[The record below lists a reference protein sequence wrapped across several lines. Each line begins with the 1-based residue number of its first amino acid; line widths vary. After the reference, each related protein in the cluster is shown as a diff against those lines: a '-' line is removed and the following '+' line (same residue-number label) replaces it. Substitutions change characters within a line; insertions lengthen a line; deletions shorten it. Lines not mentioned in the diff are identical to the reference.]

1 MNRVLLLNASYEPL
15 AIVSF
20 QRAMTLIVQEKAE
33 VVEAVGE
40 PVRTPSRTFER
51 PSVIRLAKQVRIPY
65 KSKVPL
71 SRKALMARD
80 NHECQFVGCDR
91 RGETIDHVQ
100 PRSKGGKH
108 EWTNVIAACRKCNF
122 KKADKILGNGP
133 GQLNWKL
140 KKRPHQ
146 PTGNLWL
153 LVNERTPE
161 EWKPYLGLT

>member
-15 AIVSF
+15 SVISF

-33 VVEAVGE
+33 VVEATGE
-40 PVRTPSRTFER
+40 PVRTPSRQFVR
-51 PSVIRLAKQVRIPY
+51 PSVIRLSKQVRVPY
-65 KSKVPL
+65 RSKVPL

-80 NHECQFVGCDR
+80 NHECQFVGCKR

-108 EWTNVIAACRKCNF
+108 EWTNVVAACRKCNA
-122 KKADKILGNGP
+122 KKADKLLSELG
-133 GQLNWKL
+133 WEL
-140 KKRPHQ
+140 KRKPFI

-153 LVNERTPE
+153 MVSERTPE
-161 EWKPYLGLT
+161 AWKPYLGLT